1 MIVYKR
7 KKAPNK
13 KEVSRRKYDRQWKE
27 WERMTF
33 EKQKKEKNK
42 NVWWIITNYIG

>member
-13 KEVSRRKYDRQWKE
+13 KEVNSKRKYERQWKE
-27 WERMTF
+27 WERRTF
-33 EKQKKEKNK
+33 ENKKKEKNK
-42 NVWWIITNYIG
+42 NV